1 MEKVR
6 YHLHKSAEPVTN
18 HRKVIV
24 VSNHTVKQIIHHL
37 PRNVHSK
44 INKINLI
51 MIAVI
56 KINMMANKITNWIQ
70 VDRNPLDTETNT
82 KTQVAW
88 RELRREK
95 DKTERI
101 LGAAMETTMIIIHLK
116 SDSHREV

>member
-1 MEKVR
+1 
-6 YHLHKSAEPVTN
+6 
-18 HRKVIV
+18 
-24 VSNHTVKQIIHHL
+24 
-37 PRNVHSK
+37 
-44 INKINLI
+44 